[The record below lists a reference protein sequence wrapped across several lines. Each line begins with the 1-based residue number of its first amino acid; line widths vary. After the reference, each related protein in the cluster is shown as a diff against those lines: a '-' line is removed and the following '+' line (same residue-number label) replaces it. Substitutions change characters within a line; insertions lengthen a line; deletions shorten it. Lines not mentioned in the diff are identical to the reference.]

1 MNLLGDVL
9 GSQRGFHRMG
19 LILCSISVGVR
30 VGEEICSECTGVVW
44 DAGAKIDSGRDKDK
58 DMS

>member
-1 MNLLGDVL
+1 MDLLGDVL

-44 DAGAKIDSGRDKDK
+44 DAGAKNRFWKRQG
-58 DMS
+58 